1 MSMSQRPWELYS
13 EWIDQGGN
21 TTSRTFQLTS
31 TDTADDISAV
41 RVDASAVLA
50 AFAAA
55 SDAKLKSYRLAAVY
69 VENALTLPTAAQV
82 ENNLQIS
89 AKIAGLPNKSAR
101 IEIMAPK
108 ETLFQQ
114 TTGPGNNLADF
125 ADPLLE
131 AVVNLFKAGGNAY
144 VSDGESITDQDIRGK
159 RVHHKSTRG

>member
-1 MSMSQRPWELYS
+1 MAIAQQPWELYS

-21 TTSRTFQLTS
+21 TTSRTFQLVS

-41 RVDASAVLA
+41 RTDASAVLA

-55 SDAKLKSYRLAAVY
+55 SDAKLKAYRLTAVY
-69 VENALTLPTAAQV
+69 VEDSLTLPTAAQV

-89 AKIAGLPNKSAR
+89 AKIAGHPNKSAR
-101 IEIMAPK
+101 IEIPAPK

-125 ADPLLE
+125 ADPLLA
-131 AVVNLFKAGGNAY
+131 AVVNLFKTTGNAY

-159 RVHHKSTRG
+159 RVHHKSSRG